1 MTVVQTSEK
10 TSIGIVGGRGHT
22 GAELI
27 ALIAPH
33 PQLELLFVS
42 SRERAGERI
51 CDHVDRYVGDLRYEK
66 MEHADVA
73 ERQADVVVLALPNG
87 KATELVAAID
97 ATSPQS
103 LIVDLSADYRFD
115 PTWFYGLPERNRD
128 HAEGQRR
135 ISNPGC
141 YATAMQLAIA
151 PLLDHLA
158 GPPQCF
164 GVSGY
169 SGAGSTPSDR
179 NDLDKLHDNLMP
191 YSLVN
196 HVHERE
202 VSIQLG
208 VPVEF
213 MPHVAPHFR
222 GITMTVNLWLQEAMS
237 AQAVRDLYRQH
248 YAGEP
253 LIEIIDGAPW
263 VSQIAGRHGAQIG
276 GFEIAPGGKRV
287 VIVATLDNLLKGAA
301 TQAMQNINLAL
312 GFAEFAGIPVDTKF
326 QRNEASQ

>member
-1 MTVVQTSEK
+1 MTKK

-27 ALIAPH
+27 ALIAAHPH
-33 PQLELLFVS
+33 LELAFVS

-51 CDHVDRYVGDLRYEK
+51 ADHVARYSSDLHYEA

-73 ERQADVVVLALPNG
+73 QRKADVVVLALPNG
-87 KATELVAAID
+87 KAAEMVAAID
-97 ATSPQS
+97 VQSPNS
-103 LIVDLSADYRFD
+103 LIVDLSADHRFD
-115 PTWFYGLPERNRD
+115 QAWFYGLPELNRKRS
-128 HAEGQRR
+128 AGQRR

-151 PLLDHLA
+151 PLQDRLA

-169 SGAGSTPSDR
+169 SGAGTAPSDR
-179 NDLDKLHDNLMP
+179 NDVEKLRDNLMP

-202 VSIQLG
+202 VGLHLG

-222 GITMTVNLWLQEAMS
+222 GITMTVNTWLQTPVTVEE
-237 AQAVRDLYRQH
+237 VRDIFAQH

-253 LIEIIDGAPW
+253 LIAVIDDAPW
-263 VSQIAGRHGAQIG
+263 VSQIVGCHGVQIG
-276 GFEIAPGGKRV
+276 GFAVAPGGKRV
-287 VIVATLDNLLKGAA
+287 VVVATLDNLLKGAA
-301 TQAMQNINLAL
+301 TQAMQNINIAL
-312 GFAEFAGIPVDTKF
+312 GFPELAGITADAQS
-326 QRNEASQ
+326 QRNGEAS

>member
-1 MTVVQTSEK
+1 MSEMGTVK
-10 TSIGIVGGRGHT
+10 DTSIGIVGGRGHT

-27 ALIAPH
+27 ALIAAH
-33 PQLELLFVS
+33 PQLELAFVS
-42 SRERAGERI
+42 SRERAGEQVA
-51 CDHVDRYVGDLRYEK
+51 DHVDRYAGDLRYEA

-87 KATELVAAID
+87 KAAELVAAIE
-97 ATSPQS
+97 APSPQS
-103 LIVDLSADYRFD
+103 LIVDLSADHRFD
-115 PTWFYGLPERNRD
+115 PAWFYGLPELNRQRAD
-128 HAEGQRR
+128 GQRR

-151 PLLDHLA
+151 PLLDRLA

-169 SGAGSTPSDR
+169 SGAGTAPSDR
-179 NDLDKLHDNLMP
+179 NDPAKLHDNLMP

-202 VSIQLG
+202 VSLQLG

-213 MPHVAPHFR
+213 MPHVASHFR
-222 GITMTVNLWLQEAMS
+222 GITMTVNLWLQASMS
-237 AQAVRDLYRQH
+237 VEEVSELYRQH

-253 LIEIIDGAPW
+253 LIDVVKDAPW
-263 VSQIAGRHGAQIG
+263 VSQIAGRHGVQIG
-276 GFEIAPGGKRV
+276 GFAVAPGGRRV
-287 VIVATLDNLLKGAA
+287 VVVATLDNLLKGAA
-301 TQAMQNINLAL
+301 TQAMQNINLAI
-312 GFAEFAGIPVDTKF
+312 GFPELAGIALDA
-326 QRNEASQ
+326 QSQITGKS